1 MYDIVVV
8 VLTCCRH
15 PNEACGHMTCSRY
28 SGVGR
33 SKQPTKKGRE
43 KTHNL
48 KEIEPPNKPKRYPAQ
63 INVFC
68 TLPSIHNGTY
78 TRYSLYSS
86 TDQTNTI
93 KSDQLL
99 VVPNK
104 QKWTAMYIYRYMRVH
119 NIYMY
124 DTHHIGPPR
133 MLTLAMNSWSHLT
146 NQKMNRYVYV
156 LTIFV
161 DGGDYVAMNSGPHLI
176 NQKMN
181 RYL

>member
-1 MYDIVVV
+1 MPVCISF
-8 VLTCCRH
+8 VLWLPSGNVQQHEFRRSSLIKHSLPERRKRRQREATVCSVRYCC
-15 PNEACGHMTCSRY
+15 GCSDVL
-28 SGVGR
+28 SSPKR
-33 SKQPTKKGRE
+33 SLRSHDMLPLFWGGKKQTTTKKGRE

-104 QKWTAMYIYRYMRVH
+104 QK
-119 NIYMY
+119 
-124 DTHHIGPPR
+124 
-133 MLTLAMNSWSHLT
+133 
-146 NQKMNRYVYV
+146 
-156 LTIFV
+156 
-161 DGGDYVAMNSGPHLI
+161 
-176 NQKMN
+176 
-181 RYL
+181 